1 MGVRRC
7 SFSEAGVNAAERRW
21 INTNAHKATN
31 GGSLPR
37 YSSSDIPPTLFS
49 IVFFVLFSDV
59 GRGDKRPAGA
69 SLTELPSEEG
79 EEDCVEPVWNPLKM
93 VTATKVRGLVGVGA
107 VIQHHFCAG
116 LEDF

>member
-1 MGVRRC
+1 MHTKPQTVADCRASPHTVFNC
-7 SFSEAGVNAAERRW
+7 
-21 INTNAHKATN
+21 
-31 GGSLPR
+31 
-37 YSSSDIPPTLFS
+37 
-49 IVFFVLFSDV
+49 FFVLFSDV

-107 VIQHHFCAG
+107 VIQQHFCVG